1 MGLIVEQKGAVMR
14 SVMLHLLLYNK
25 FDCIPMLFHER
36 NIYYGSRGTR
46 GAQQKIRVIE
56 GDDLQNTNKNGIKKI
71 INSWINERVTQ

>member
-14 SVMLHLLLYNK
+14 RVMHK

-71 INSWINERVTQ
+71 IDSWINERVTQ

>member
-1 MGLIVEQKGAVMR
+1 MGLKVEEKGAVTR
-14 SVMLHLLLYNK
+14 SVMLHILFYNK
-25 FDCIPMLFHER
+25 SDCIPMLFHER

-46 GAQQKIRVIE
+46 GVQQKMGVIE

>member
-1 MGLIVEQKGAVMR
+1 MGLIVEQKGAVMCR
-14 SVMLHLLLYNK
+14 VMHK